1 MYMSILFMRELLPDE
16 DGYTEQEL
24 KLTKNIQEIKK
35 YNVFQILERNLNHK
49 VYFILKLIKGHRSSL
64 NNNSIDS
71 IFGWISLVKR

>member
-1 MYMSILFMRELLPDE
+1 MRELLPDE

-49 VYFILKLIKGHRSSL
+49 V
-64 NNNSIDS
+64 
-71 IFGWISLVKR
+71 